1 MILKCV
7 IVDDEPL
14 AINVI
19 KNYVEETKG
28 LELLNTFNNAVESI
42 DFIRNND
49 IDLLFLDI
57 NMPLLDG
64 FNLLKSLDKKPLTII
79 TTAHQEFALESYEL
93 EVLDYLVKPIP
104 FHRFIM
110 AVNKAFKLSNYK
122 KDSNSSN
129 EKAFI
134 FVKIDK
140 KKMKKVYLDEILS
153 VESLKDYIKINTHT
167 NRYIVHQTLGS
178 FTDDLPSDKFIRI
191 HRSYTIPIEKV
202 EAVEGNSIE
211 IAGIRYTIGR
221 SYINEV
227 KSIILKDN
235 TSINEQ
241 QNIS

>member
-1 MILKCV
+1 MNLKCV

-19 KNYVEETKG
+19 KSYIKESKG
-28 LELLNTFNNAVESI
+28 LELIDTFSNAVESI
-42 DFIRNND
+42 DYIRNNT

-64 FNLLKSLDKKPLTII
+64 LNLLKSLDKKPMTII
-79 TTAHQEFALESYEL
+79 TTAHEEFAVESYEL

-110 AVNKAFKLSNYK
+110 AINKAFKAYNPV
-122 KDSNSSN
+122 KDIAAHNDR
-129 EKAFI
+129 AFI
-134 FVKIDK
+134 FVKVDK
-140 KKMKKVYLDEILS
+140 KKMAKVYLDEILS

-178 FTDDLPSDKFIRI
+178 FTDELPSDRFIRI

-202 EAVEGNSIE
+202 ESVEGNSLE

-227 KSIILKDN
+227 KSIILKN
-235 TSINEQ
+235 NALNE
-241 QNIS
+241 